1 MKIRWNIWLEFE
13 AEISQDH
20 GDEGSVSHV
29 DLDETIKLGS
39 GLTPRIVRQEL
50 LEMGVTN
57 DTALSIESELKRMDK
72 VIWEG
77 MHEPA

>member
-13 AEISQDH
+13 AEITQDH
-20 GDEGSVSHV
+20 DDEGSVSHV

-50 LEMGVTN
+50 LEMGVTT
-57 DTALSIESELKRMDK
+57 DTALVIESELKQMERE
-72 VIWEG
+72 IREG
-77 MHEPA
+77 LREPA